1 MSFVDMLYNVLSI
14 TALGALSVRARI
26 AFDER
31 RAGRVAFCIGFGLF
45 VIRSLALRWL
55 SGVNQGIGV
64 KPDPN
69 WRDFLASTFVAL
81 AVTILF
87 FAGLLWATIEEYK
100 EFRQRRKEKRLL
112 KKQQGEL
119 KDKDREIDRLNQKAV
134 RQEGAVESTGYWDG
148 KEGRVRP
155 RFEKGLGDERSVFF

>member
-1 MSFVDMLYNVLSI
+1 MTLLDIFYNALSI
-14 TALGALSVRARI
+14 AGLGLLSVRARI

-31 RAGRVAFCIGFGLF
+31 RWGRVTFCIAFGLF

-55 SGVNQGIGV
+55 AGVNQGIGI

-87 FAGLLWATIEEYK
+87 FAGLLWATIEEYH
-100 EFRQRRKEKRLL
+100 EFKQRRKEKRLL
-112 KKQQGEL
+112 KKQQGQL
-119 KDKDREIDRLNQKAV
+119 KDKDREIDRLNQKTTLKDS
-134 RQEGAVESTGYWDG
+134 AVESTGFWNG
-148 KEGRVRP
+148 KRMVRP
-155 RFEKGLGDERSVFF
+155 RFEKGYGDELYS